1 MRFSSSI
8 SPGAADASLILLLLA
23 PAANAMLQCESI
35 VADGKKFNMKP
46 LGGAHS
52 VIVSQLDSLGT
63 NFINTTYTTDICQSL
78 KRKGDVDRKLQ
89 CPQGTRVC
97 ALEHYVG
104 NDDKRADSLHSV
116 FPIAGELKGKN
127 GGGNLD
133 HEAVR
138 LSTSDSNSDSK
149 KEGLRLVL
157 RGGIRSFEDG
167 TQKKQQAIIEFVCDK
182 DKEGTEGEIKPS
194 DEYDDTTN
202 AAALMRR
209 GSPNDPLLFA
219 ADEGGDGK
227 DGKDGDKEPRPTG
240 PVQLGPE
247 DRALIFESY
256 GALESDKNIDVLR
269 LTWKTKH
276 ACENAADN
284 GDETPSKSWGFFTW
298 IVILVFLGTASYLI
312 FGSWLNYNRYGA
324 RGWDLLPHGDTIRD
338 IPYLMKDWVRR
349 VLNTVQG
356 SGASRGGY
364 SAV

>member
-1 MRFSSSI
+1 MRFSHSI
-8 SPGAADASLILLLLA
+8 PGAAADATLLLLLLA

-35 VADGKKFNMKP
+35 VADGKKFNLKP

-52 VIVSQLDSLGT
+52 VVVSQLDSLGT
-63 NFINTTYTTDICQSL
+63 NYVNTTYTTDICQAL

-97 ALEHYVG
+97 ALEHYIG
-104 NDDKRADSLHSV
+104 NDDKKTDNLHSV
-116 FPIAGELKGKN
+116 FPIAGELKGKD
-127 GGGNLD
+127 GGSNLD
-133 HEAVR
+133 HEAIR

-149 KEGLRLVL
+149 KEGVRLIL
-157 RGGIRSFEDG
+157 RGGVRTDEHDG
-167 TQKKQQAIIEFVCDK
+167 SRKKQQAIIEFVCDK
-182 DKEGTEGEIKPS
+182 DKEGTEGEIKPE

-202 AAALMRR
+202 AATVLSR
-209 GSPNDPLLFA
+209 GSPTDPLLYA
-219 ADEGGDGK
+219 ADEGGDK
-227 DGKDGDKEPRPTG
+227 DKDKEPKPTG
-240 PVQLGPE
+240 PVQLGPA

-256 GALESDKNIDVLR
+256 GALDSDKDVDVLR

-276 ACENAADN
+276 ACENSAEN
-284 GDETPSKSWGFFTW
+284 GGDESPSKSWGFFTW
-298 IVILVFLGTASYLI
+298 IVILVFLGTAAYLI

-338 IPYLMKDWVRR
+338 IPYLMKEWVRR